1 MVRTGSLKYNN
12 TPMTHPKV
20 KISLIFN
27 YIIFAI
33 LLNSVGIVIMR
44 MINEFGIP
52 EESAAVLEAY
62 KDLSIAIFSFVV
74 ASFIPRIGYKI
85 TMLIALVITAIA
97 CVAMPLAGGGFLM
110 SKILFAAVGF
120 SFGLVKV
127 SVYSTVGLVTE
138 GTDEHASFMSILEGL
153 FMVGVLAGFW
163 IFGYF
168 IDSDFFTWLDTYWLL
183 AVISVGAAILLAV
196 TELDESQAQPEE
208 EFDTV
213 KDFTKMFSLLKV
225 PLVLIFILSAFFYV
239 FIEQSI
245 QTWLPTFNNKILQL
259 PESVSVW
266 MSSIYL
272 GALALGRLTSGW
284 VMKKISWNIVL
295 GGSLVFAF
303 ILVVLVLPL
312 TEGIEPGSYQGFATI
327 PLAAYLFPLI
337 GFCIAP
343 IYPTL
348 NSTVLSKLPKPRQSP
363 MTGLIVIFSAL
374 GGTAGSIIT
383 GVIFGQFSGQ
393 YAFYFTLVPITI
405 VFLLLFPYKRLIES
419 FSMD

>member
-1 MVRTGSLKYNN
+1 MK
-12 TPMTHPKV
+12 HWKV
-20 KISLIFN
+20 KTSLIFN

-44 MINEFGIP
+44 IINEYGIP
-52 EESAAVLEAY
+52 EESASVLEAY
-62 KDLSIAIFSFVV
+62 KDLSIAIFSFAI
-74 ASFIPRIGYKI
+74 ASFIPRIGYKV

-138 GTDEHASFMSILEGL
+138 GTDDHASFMSILEGL

-163 IFGYF
+163 IFGFF
-168 IDSDFFTWLDTYWLL
+168 IDSEIFSWLDTYWLI
-183 AVISVGAAILLAV
+183 AAISIAAAILLAA
-196 TELDESQAQPEE
+196 TELDESEANPEG

-213 KDFTKMFSLLKV
+213 KDFLKMFGLLKI

-259 PESVSVW
+259 PESISVW

-272 GALALGRLTSGW
+272 GALAVGRLSSGW
-284 VMKKISWNIVL
+284 FIKKLSWYTVL
-295 GGSLVFAF
+295 SSSLVLAF
-303 ILVVLVLPL
+303 ILVVIVLPM
-312 TEGIEPGSYQGFATI
+312 TEGIESGSYQGWLTI

-383 GVIFGQFSGQ
+383 GTIFGLFSGQ
-393 YAFYFTLVPITI
+393 YAFYFSLVPITV
-405 VFLLLFPYKRLIES
+405 VFLLLIPYKRLIET
-419 FSMD
+419 FKIDD